1 MGEQESALDPDPQGF
16 MSSFRLFYSTGQVS
30 SPLRFSFESRC
41 AKNNALCVD
50 MLYGYVKI
58 VPGPPAGTW
67 PAMRAIIYDKKA
79 PSAFQTT
86 WMLMQG
92 AGSHTGACPC
102 MEQSGEKEEDCV
114 CLRHSRR
121 ASWRTQSEFLLWTR
135 SRHFTR
141 ATGRGQN
148 SGCPTP
154 RCGCSPCHG
163 APLRICHVLGSQ

>member
-92 AGSHTGACPC
+92 AGLPHRGLSMHGA
-102 MEQSGEKEEDCV
+102 V
-114 CLRHSRR
+114 
-121 ASWRTQSEFLLWTR
+121 WRE
-135 SRHFTR
+135 
-141 ATGRGQN
+141 GRG
-148 SGCPTP
+148 
-154 RCGCSPCHG
+154 
-163 APLRICHVLGSQ
+163 LRVSQALQKSFLEDTV